1 MPPLVCLLLQI
12 ISTGLMQREK
22 KLIATVSFMKHGN
35 TLLVHSNNEISEMY
49 FVMNFYQWSNHFF
62 TLDLHSKYDSSK
74 SSTYK
79 KNGTAFAIRYGS
91 GSVSGIL
98 STDTVTVSQLITLI
112 IYY

>member
-1 MPPLVCLLLQI
+1 
-12 ISTGLMQREK
+12 
-22 KLIATVSFMKHGN
+22 MKHGN
-35 TLLVHSNNEISEMY
+35 TLLVDSNNEISEMY
-49 FVMNFYQWSNHFF
+49 FVMSFYQWSNYFF

-79 KNGTAFAIRYGS
+79 KNGTAFAIQYGS